1 MNETIGKGLSNI
13 LATSVGT
20 EALAVYQV
28 YSISVANPAVPI
40 VDPPVYL
47 SFVHFQLIQIRSQP
61 QKQG

>member
-1 MNETIGKGLSNI
+1 MGTYSMNETIGKGLSNI

-20 EALAVYQV
+20 EALTVYQV

-47 SFVHFQLIQIRSQP
+47 ISPIE
-61 QKQG
+61 